1 MAPTQISVFQSTWPV
16 SGRGAAPFQ
25 QRSIHMRKMLLAL
38 FVMAAVVI
46 GLGFYLKWFSFT
58 PKGGEYNTNLPIAV
72 DKEKIKSDV
81 EKGKEKAKDLTDKGK
96 GSGGG
101 DNEKAKGATPASQA
115 KEKDQ

>member
-1 MAPTQISVFQSTWPV
+1 
-16 SGRGAAPFQ
+16 
-25 QRSIHMRKMLLAL
+25 MRKMLLAL

-58 PKGGEYNTNLPIAV
+58 PKGGENNTNIPIAI

-81 EKGKEKAKDLTDKGK
+81 EKGKEKAKDLTEKGKEKVKDLTDKGKEKAKDLTDKGK

-101 DNEKAKGATPASQA
+101 DNEKAKGATPVSQA